1 MNRMTKKFFAMNNG
15 ALCPFCL
22 GSNLDTL
29 ENGHRFLEVD
39 RICND
44 CGKKFTELHKIS
56 GYKLKEEHEH
66 S

>member
-1 MNRMTKKFFAMNNG
+1 MTKRFFAMNNG

-22 GSNLDTL
+22 GSNLGTL
-29 ENGHRFLEVD
+29 EDQCTFLEVD

-44 CGKKFTELHKIS
+44 CGKKFTEQHKIS
-56 GYKLKEEHEH
+56 GYKLKEEHGTDN